1 MNKIAIKRQQK
12 NKTTSTLITD
22 YTDPKY
28 WNGLI
33 KMSLSKFFIL
43 AVLSKESM
51 HGYQI
56 AKTVATTTNGRCSP
70 TSGALYPVL
79 REFEQGKYVTLNEST
94 NGGRTRKI
102 YTITKK
108 GRKAFKVASEVW
120 IDIGQLIIENRVSK

>member
-1 MNKIAIKRQQK
+1 MNKIAIKGQQK

-22 YTDPKY
+22 YTDPQY

-56 AKTVATTTNGRCSP
+56 AKTVATTTNGCCSP
-70 TSGALYPVL
+70 TPGALYPVL

-120 IDIGQLIIENRVSK
+120 IDIGQLIIENRVSE